1 MPPRRNNQ
9 LDLLT
14 RMAPDPTALLSW
26 LAPRVTDR
34 MLYTTSELDYGHEA
48 EKYLTYLTA
57 LRKACA
63 RGDDSLCKSCEVLEF
78 AKWSDIEPG
87 FPAWHR
93 RDAHTIRTFACAVL
107 LRAEA
112 VGTEN
117 WIGASQEN
125 VARVVA
131 GVIELG
137 SEAESAALR
146 YLSWHALRLTW
157 YDHECVF
164 VALAILLL
172 AVRLRRDEHVLRG
185 LCRWVYVEEQR
196 CRGLEW
202 RGRRGH
208 DRWLL
213 GLGSDIGSTHA
224 IWAGAARRVLLE
236 SELAVPPDLRLALV
250 RLGRRLQ
257 SQAAV

>member
-1 MPPRRNNQ
+1 MLPRSHTTPDF
-9 LDLLT
+9 LKTLS
-14 RMAPDPTALLSW
+14 PDPAVLLAW
-26 LAPRVTDR
+26 LAPRVNDR
-34 MLYTTSELDYGHEA
+34 MLYTTSELDYGYEA
-48 EKYLTYLTA
+48 DKYLTYLTA

-63 RGDDSLCKSCEVLEF
+63 RGDDSLCKSCEVLEL
-78 AKWSDIEPG
+78 AKWSEIEPG
-87 FPAWHR
+87 FPAWYR

-117 WIGASQEN
+117 WVGASQEN

-131 GVIELG
+131 GVIELV
-137 SEAESAALR
+137 SEGETAALR

-157 YDHECVF
+157 YAHECVF

-172 AVRLRRDEHVLRG
+172 AVRLRRDEHILRG

-202 RGRRGH
+202 RGRRLH

-213 GLGSDIGSTHA
+213 GLGSDIGSTHE
-224 IWAGAARRVLLE
+224 IWAGSARRVLLE
-236 SELAVPPDLRLALV
+236 SELAVPHDLRRALV
-250 RLGRRLQ
+250 RLGQRLQ
-257 SQAAV
+257 SPAA